1 MPDTDSDIR
10 RRADLMARK
19 WQVQVAK
26 SKKAAP
32 DMQRTISIAA
42 ADFQW
47 VLEGGD
53 TK

>member
-1 MPDTDSDIR
+1 M
-10 RRADLMARK
+10 RRAPFGVSVDTAELRQALTA
-19 WQVQVAK
+19 VLPHVD
-26 SKKAAP
+26 KAGTA
-32 DMQRTISIAA
+32 SIAA